1 MYVCVTGGL
10 AVSKFRESIPP
21 STCLKLN
28 AMNNA
33 EVILNVKVRLGAHRR
48 LVDSSSSR

>member
-1 MYVCVTGGL
+1 
-10 AVSKFRESIPP
+10 
-21 STCLKLN
+21 
-28 AMNNA
+28 MNNA